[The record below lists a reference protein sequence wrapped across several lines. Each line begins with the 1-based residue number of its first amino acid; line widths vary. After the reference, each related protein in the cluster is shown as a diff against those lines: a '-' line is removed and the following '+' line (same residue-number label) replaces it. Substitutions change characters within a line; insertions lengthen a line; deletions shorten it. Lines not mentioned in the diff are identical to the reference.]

1 MVVKEYDYIKGNT
14 ALNPKRKVNERDNKK
29 YDQLKKSKKNR
40 ERRIQEQKRKTRATM
55 LQISL
60 FILIMGIITIAR
72 DSQVFTM
79 QKELTNINKEI
90 KIYEAENEALKV
102 DLLKASSL
110 DNIKDIAENKLEMNI
125 ATKDNIVAVDLSQ
138 NYFKELDQK
147 DKSENKESKGI
158 INKVLDALK

>member
-29 YDQLKKSKKNR
+29 YDELKKSKKNR

>member
-1 MVVKEYDYIKGNT
+1 
-14 ALNPKRKVNERDNKK
+14 
-29 YDQLKKSKKNR
+29 
-40 ERRIQEQKRKTRATM
+40 M

>member
-79 QKELTNINKEI
+79 QKELTSINKEI

-110 DNIKDIAENKLEMNI
+110 DNIKDIA
-125 ATKDNIVAVDLSQ
+125 
-138 NYFKELDQK
+138 
-147 DKSENKESKGI
+147 
-158 INKVLDALK
+158 

>member
-55 LQISL
+55 LQVSL

-110 DNIKDIAENKLEMNI
+110 DNIKDIAENKLEMSI

-138 NYFKELDQK
+138 NYFKELDKK

>member
-29 YDQLKKSKKNR
+29 YNELKKSKKNR

-55 LQISL
+55 LQVSL